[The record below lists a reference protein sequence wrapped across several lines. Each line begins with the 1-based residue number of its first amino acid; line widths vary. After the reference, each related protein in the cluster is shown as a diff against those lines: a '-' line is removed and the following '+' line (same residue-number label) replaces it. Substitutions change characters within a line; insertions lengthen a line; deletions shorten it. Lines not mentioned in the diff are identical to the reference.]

1 MNLEINKFSQIFLI
15 GQSGSGKTTIG
26 KILADKLSF
35 EFIDTDTCITSEM
48 KLSIKEIFNTMGEQF
63 FRQKEIEL
71 LKNID
76 NSKKIVIS
84 TGGGLPEI
92 SNSFKLMKKNGLI
105 VWINSSPKEIEK
117 RLVSSNRGHR
127 PLLFNNDL
135 DLIENLEEQ
144 LKKRYD
150 VYSKADLII
159 KNDNINEIECSEL
172 ILEKLSDYE

>member
-26 KILADKLSF
+26 KKLANKLSF
-35 EFIDTDTCITSEM
+35 EFIDTDTCITNEM
-48 KLSIKEIFNTMGEQF
+48 KLSINEIFNKMGENF
-63 FRQKEIEL
+63 FREKEIKL

-76 NSKKIVIS
+76 KSKKIVVS

-92 SNSFKLMKKNGLI
+92 NESFEYMKKSGLI
-105 VWINSSPKEIEK
+105 IWINSSPKEIEK

-127 PLLFNNDL
+127 PLLFNNNL
-135 DLIENLEEQ
+135 NLIENLEEQ

-159 KNDNINEIECSEL
+159 KNDNINEIECTEL
-172 ILEKLSDYE
+172 ILKKLSNYE

>member
-1 MNLEINKFSQIFLI
+1 M
-15 GQSGSGKTTIG
+15 TTIFG
-26 KILADKLSF
+26 RGGSENLTKIGFKSSKIASYYCASF
-35 EFIDTDTCITSEM
+35 ELIRE
-48 KLSIKEIFNTMGEQF
+48 IKEYFSE
-63 FRQKEIEL
+63 
-71 LKNID
+71 
-76 NSKKIVIS
+76 IVIS

-105 VWINSSPKEIEK
+105 IWINSSPKEIEK
-117 RLVSSNRGHR
+117 RLDSSNRGHR

-172 ILEKLSDYE
+172 ILKKLSDYE

>member
-1 MNLEINKFSQIFLI
+1 
-15 GQSGSGKTTIG
+15 
-26 KILADKLSF
+26 
-35 EFIDTDTCITSEM
+35 
-48 KLSIKEIFNTMGEQF
+48 MGEQF

-76 NSKKIVIS
+76 RSKKIVIS

-92 SNSFKLMKKNGLI
+92 SNAFKLMKKNGFI
-105 VWINSSPKEIEK
+105 IWINSSHKEIER
-117 RLVSSNRGHR
+117 RLVSSNRWHR

-172 ILEKLSDYE
+172 ILEKLSNYE

>member
-1 MNLEINKFSQIFLI
+1 MNLEINKFSRIFLI

-48 KLSIKEIFNTMGEQF
+48 KLSINEIFNTMGEQF
-63 FRQKEIEL
+63 FRQKEFEL

-76 NSKKIVIS
+76 KSKKIVIS

-105 VWINSSPKEIEK
+105 IWINSSPKEIEK
-117 RLVSSNRGHR
+117 RLDSSNRGHR

-172 ILEKLSDYE
+172 ILEKLSNYE

>member
-35 EFIDTDTCITSEM
+35 KFIDTDTFITSEM

-76 NSKKIVIS
+76 RSKKIVIS

-92 SNSFKLMKKNGLI
+92 SNSFNLMKKNGLI
-105 VWINSSPKEIEK
+105 IWINSSPKEIER

-172 ILEKLSDYE
+172 ILEKLSNYE

>member
-76 NSKKIVIS
+76 RSKKIVIS

-92 SNSFKLMKKNGLI
+92 SNAFKLMKKNGFI
-105 VWINSSPKEIEK
+105 IWINSSPKEIE
-117 RLVSSNRGHR
+117 RRIVSSNRGHR

-172 ILEKLSDYE
+172 ILKKLSDYE

>member
-1 MNLEINKFSQIFLI
+1 MNLEINKFSQLFLI

-35 EFIDTDTCITSEM
+35 EFIDTDTCITNEM

-63 FRQKEIEL
+63 FRQKEIDL

-76 NSKKIVIS
+76 KSKKNVIS

-92 SNSFKLMKKNGLI
+92 SSSFKLMKKNGLI
-105 VWINSSPKEIEK
+105 IWINSSPKEIEK
-117 RLVSSNRGHR
+117 RLERSNRGHR

-172 ILEKLSDYE
+172 ILEKLSNYE

>member
-26 KILADKLSF
+26 KILADKLTF
-35 EFIDTDTCITSEM
+35 EFIDTDTYITSEM

-76 NSKKIVIS
+76 RSKKIVIS

-92 SNSFKLMKKNGLI
+92 SNSFKLMKKNGFI
-105 VWINSSPKEIEK
+105 IWINSSPKEIER

-172 ILEKLSDYE
+172 ILEKLSNYE

>member
-76 NSKKIVIS
+76 RSKKIVIS

-92 SNSFKLMKKNGLI
+92 LSLI
-105 VWINSSPKEIEK
+105 HI
-117 RLVSSNRGHR
+117 
-127 PLLFNNDL
+127 
-135 DLIENLEEQ
+135 
-144 LKKRYD
+144 
-150 VYSKADLII
+150 
-159 KNDNINEIECSEL
+159 
-172 ILEKLSDYE
+172 

>member
-1 MNLEINKFSQIFLI
+1 MNSEINKFSQIFLI

-26 KILADKLSF
+26 KILANKLSF
-35 EFIDTDTCITSEM
+35 EFIDTDTCITREM
-48 KLSIKEIFNTMGEQF
+48 ELSIKEIFNTMGEQF

-76 NSKKIVIS
+76 RSKKIVIS

-92 SNSFKLMKKNGLI
+92 SNSFKLMKKNGFI
-105 VWINSSPKEIEK
+105 IWINSSPKEIE
-117 RLVSSNRGHR
+117 RRIVSSNRGHR

-172 ILEKLSDYE
+172 ILEKLSNYE

>member
-48 KLSIKEIFNTMGEQF
+48 KLSIKEILSTLGEQF
-63 FRQKEIEL
+63 FRQKEIDL

-76 NSKKIVIS
+76 KSKKNVIS

-105 VWINSSPKEIEK
+105 IWINSSPKEIER

-172 ILEKLSDYE
+172 ILEKLSNYE

>member
-26 KILADKLSF
+26 EILADKLSF

-76 NSKKIVIS
+76 KSKKIVIS

-92 SNSFKLMKKNGLI
+92 SNSFKLMKKNGFI
-105 VWINSSPKEIEK
+105 IWINSSPKEIER

-159 KNDNINEIECSEL
+159 KNDNINEIECLEL
-172 ILEKLSDYE
+172 ILEKLSNYE

>member
-35 EFIDTDTCITSEM
+35 KFIDTDTCITSEM

-76 NSKKIVIS
+76 RSKKIVIS

-92 SNSFKLMKKNGLI
+92 SNSFKLMKKNGFI
-105 VWINSSPKEIEK
+105 IWINSSPKEIE
-117 RLVSSNRGHR
+117 RRIVSSNRGHR

-172 ILEKLSDYE
+172 ILEKLSNYE

>member
-35 EFIDTDTCITSEM
+35 KFIDTDTCITNEM

-76 NSKKIVIS
+76 RSKKIVIS

-92 SNSFKLMKKNGLI
+92 SNSFKLMKKNGFI
-105 VWINSSPKEIEK
+105 IWINSSPKEIER

-172 ILEKLSDYE
+172 ILEKLSNYD

>member
-1 MNLEINKFSQIFLI
+1 MISQ
-15 GQSGSGKTTIG
+15 K
-26 KILADKLSF
+26 
-35 EFIDTDTCITSEM
+35 
-48 KLSIKEIFNTMGEQF
+48 
-63 FRQKEIEL
+63 
-71 LKNID
+71 KN
-76 NSKKIVIS
+76 VIS

-92 SNSFKLMKKNGLI
+92 SSSFKLMKKNGLI
-105 VWINSSPKEIEK
+105 IWINSSPKEIER

-172 ILEKLSDYE
+172 ILEKLSNYE